1 MNYLK
6 LYNGVEMPQLGF
18 GVFQVSERETVRAVL
33 AALECGYRLI
43 DTAQAYG
50 HRQKVRQIRRAGR
63 PALEHTARRCGDT
76 QIHARRAHQ
85 REFRRVRLCADRRG
99 HGGNRGDGHRP
110 QRDREPLRSQMD
122 THAAQLQNLVRYA
135 ARGASRA
142 ALPCGRKRAGAEKH
156 TKSGAFSGA
165 ALLRMLWHCF
175 CINVHLFFI
184 ILRSF
189 KRQTANCTGDSKS
202 PAFP

>member
-63 PALEHTARRCGDT
+63 PALEHTARRCGDP

-122 THAAQLQNLVRYA
+122 TLAAKLKNLARYA
-135 ARGASRA
+135 ARGARRA
-142 ALPCGRKRAGAEKH
+142 ALPCGRKERRLFRRR
-156 TKSGAFSGA
+156 S
-165 ALLRMLWHCF
+165 LRMLWHCF
-175 CINVHLFFI
+175 CINVYLFFI